1 MIKFEKNT
9 DQVVLSYSGESPDS
23 RWVFQELNTKGYV
36 TISSAF
42 HFTKSEL
49 ITQFIEE
56 DFEDGVDFKLAV
68 KDREYY
74 RFAKETLG
82 TESDIYIY
90 EAIKLERKLFVAERN
105 INIFPKLDE
114 LIGKPIYIGGDNENA
129 IPETTYRKL
138 LKDFPN
144 TYELNR
150 YAFARISSVISA
162 FVETKDDYEHKYQK
176 YLNEKPSKKGGNPL
190 KVFSSVELIKYES
203 LLEKLTSMLGSPE
216 SAYTE
221 KQWQDEILQ
230 IILLLSP
237 KYIKVFKEVP
247 VRDAYN
253 KKDRSIDFLLVDANG
268 STDIIEIK
276 KPFDQCIVTTRTYR
290 DNYIPLRELSGTVM
304 QIEKYIFYLNKW
316 GIKGEE
322 ELTQKYRSELPAGFE
337 IKITNPLGII
347 IMGRTKGLNKEQLAD
362 FEVIKRKYKNVI
374 DIITYDDLLQRI
386 NFIIDAVKSK
396 SLIIEPTK

>member
-1 MIKFEKNT
+1 MIEFEKNT
-9 DQVVLSYSGESPDS
+9 GQVILSYVGESPDS
-23 RWVFQELNTKGYV
+23 NWVFQELNTKGYV

-42 HFTKSEL
+42 HFTKNDL
-49 ITQFIEE
+49 ITQFTEE
-56 DFEDGVDFKLAV
+56 AFEDGIEFKLAI
-68 KDREYY
+68 KDGEYY

-82 TESDIYIY
+82 TENDVYID

-114 LIGKPIYIGGDNENA
+114 LIGKPIYIGGDNEST
-129 IPETTYRKL
+129 IPEARYRKL

-150 YAFARISSVISA
+150 YASARISSVISA
-162 FVETKDDYEHKYQK
+162 FVETKDDYEQKYQK
-176 YLNEKPSKKGGNPL
+176 YLNQKPSQKGGNPL
-190 KVFSSVELIKYES
+190 KVFSDVELIKYES
-203 LLEKLTSMLGSPE
+203 LLEKLTKMLESPE
-216 SAYTE
+216 SSYNE
-221 KQWQDEILQ
+221 KQWQEEILQ
-230 IILLLSP
+230 IILLLYP
-237 KYIKVFKEVP
+237 KYIKVFKEAP
-247 VRDAYN
+247 VRDTYS

-268 STDIIEIK
+268 NTDIIEIK

-304 QIEKYIFYLNKW
+304 QIEKYIFYLSKW

-322 ELTQKYRSELPAGFE
+322 ELTQKYKSELPSDFE
-337 IKITNPLGII
+337 IKITNPTGII
-347 IMGRTKGLNKEQLAD
+347 IMGRKEGLNKEQLAD

-386 NFIIDAVKSK
+386 KFIIDAVKSK
-396 SLIIEPTK
+396 SLIIEPTR